1 MGTGSAAYTGLIA
14 DLRGASRLA
23 IEATTGVTGLVEA
36 MHGTIAGLG
45 RRSER
50 TRGITGFVY
59 RCIGGVTGLVGEGL
73 DAALAPLHRLAAAQP
88 SSAGREALVAA
99 LNGVVGDH
107 LTVTGNPLAISMS
120 LRHGGKTLELT
131 NTALR
136 AALPGVTER
145 VLIQVHGLC
154 MNDLQWAR
162 GGRDHGAAI
171 ARELGY
177 TRLHL
182 RYNSGLG
189 VARNGREFA
198 ALLEVLLRAWPVR
211 MTELAVV
218 AHSMGG
224 LIARSAHCHAT
235 AAGHEWPARV
245 RRLIFLGTPH
255 HGAPLERAGNGLDL
269 LLGLSPYT
277 LPFTRLGRIRS
288 AGITDLRHGSL
299 LDQDWEGSDRHGR
312 VSHVRRIPVPLPE
325 GVACYAVAAVRAQR
339 ADTLASRLVGDGL
352 VPVDSALGV
361 HANARYALRFPPSH
375 QWLACGTGHLD
386 LMSNAR
392 VFERVARW
400 LAAPG
405 APRVGPRIWSDAI

>member
-1 MGTGSAAYTGLIA
+1 MVSPTGTGSAAYAGLIA

-23 IEATTGVTGLVEA
+23 IEATMGVTGVVEA
-36 MHGTIAGLG
+36 VHGTIAGLG

-59 RCIGGVTGLVGEGL
+59 RCIGGVTGLVGSGL
-73 DAALAPLHRLAAAQP
+73 DAALAPLHRPTAAQP
-88 SSAGREALVAA
+88 SSAGREALLAA

-107 LTVTGNPLAISMS
+107 LTVTGNPLAIAMR
-120 LRHGGKTLELT
+120 LRHDGKALELKNAT
-131 NTALR
+131 LRTALP
-136 AALPGVTER
+136 AVTER
-145 VLIQVHGLC
+145 VLIQIHGLC

-182 RYNSGLG
+182 HYNSGLG

-198 ALLEVLLRAWPVR
+198 GLLEALVRAWPVR
-211 MTELAVV
+211 VSELAVV

-235 AAGHEWPARV
+235 AAGHEWPARL
-245 RRLIFLGTPH
+245 RKLIFLGTPH

-299 LDQDWEGSDRHGR
+299 LEQDWEGLDRHGR
-312 VSHVRRIPVPLPE
+312 VPQLRRQPVPLPG
-325 GVACYAVAAVRAQR
+325 GVACHAVAAVRAQR
-339 ADTLASRLVGDGL
+339 ADTLASRLLGDGL
-352 VPVDSALGV
+352 VSVDSALGV
-361 HANARYALRFPPSH
+361 HPDPRYALHFPPSH
-375 QWLACGTGHLD
+375 QWLARGTGHLD
-386 LMSNAR
+386 LVSDER

-400 LAAPG
+400 LAASG
-405 APRVGPRIWSDAI
+405 VGPR